1 MGTRALIIELMKIVK
16 RSKPAR
22 KGPGAPRT
30 YERAKKNGLV
40 PQMHPQ
46 QVTMLHVSHCRLTYL
61 LSALFVFV
69 CPCVYTPSKCS

>member
-16 RSKPAR
+16 RNKPAQ
-22 KGPGAPRT
+22 KVPGAPRT

-46 QVTMLHVSHCRLTYL
+46 QVTMLHVC
-61 LSALFVFV
+61 AV
-69 CPCVYTPSKCS
+69 